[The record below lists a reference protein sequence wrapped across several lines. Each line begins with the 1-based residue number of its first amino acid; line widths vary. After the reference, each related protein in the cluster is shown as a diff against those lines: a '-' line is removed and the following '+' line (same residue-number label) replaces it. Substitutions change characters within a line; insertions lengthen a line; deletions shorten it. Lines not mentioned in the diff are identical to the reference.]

1 MPILVVGV
9 SHRGASLDL
18 LERLAFTGERL
29 PKAYRRLTEAEEV
42 NGAVVLSTCNRVE
55 VYGEVAS
62 YHSGFLA
69 LKRFLA
75 EATEVPAEE
84 IAEPLFSHYEDD
96 ASEHLFR
103 VAAGLDSMVLGEPQI
118 LTQVRQAFRRAE
130 REAAAGTAISALFR
144 AAIRAGRRVRSETGV
159 GASPAAFVRAGLD
172 EAGRV
177 LGPLAGRT
185 AVVIGAGQMA
195 ALAVDA
201 LRDAGAGPIR
211 VVNRTPERASPLAA
225 RAGAAGAHGL
235 DDLSAALAGAEIA
248 VCCTGA
254 AGVVVGADAVRS
266 ALAGRGG
273 GMPAGMLFLIDLAVP
288 RDVDPAVKRLP
299 GVRVVDI
306 DDLRERFREEGG
318 PGDLDLDRAREIVVE
333 EVHRLAARRR
343 AARLAPLIGALRES
357 GERAAAAELARAAA
371 RLSRLQPAERKAVEA
386 LARGIVAKLL
396 HEPIVRVKEMTGP
409 GRGNDAA
416 RTLAE
421 LFGIEFSSDD

>member
-1 MPILVVGV
+1 MSILVLGV
-9 SHRGASLDL
+9 SHQRASLDL
-18 LERLAFTGERL
+18 LERLAFTEERL
-29 PKAYRRLTEAEEV
+29 PKAYRRLAEAEEV
-42 NGAVVLSTCNRVE
+42 HEAVVLSTCNRVE

-75 EATEVPAEE
+75 ETTDVPAQE

-130 REAAAGTAISALFR
+130 RELAVGTATSALFR

-177 LGPLAGRT
+177 LGPLAGRP
-185 AVVIGAGQMA
+185 AVVIGAGEMA

-201 LRDAGAGPIR
+201 LRDAAAGSIR
-211 VVNRTPERASPLAA
+211 VVNRTPERASALAA
-225 RAGAAGAHGL
+225 RAGAQEVLGL
-235 DDLSAALAGAEIA
+235 DRLSAALAGAEIA

-254 AGVVVGADAVRS
+254 AGVVVGADAVRA

-273 GMPAGMLFLIDLAVP
+273 GPAGTLFLVDLAVP
-288 RDVDPAVKRLP
+288 RDVDPAVKNLP
-299 GVRVVDI
+299 GARVADI
-306 DDLRERFREEGG
+306 DDLRERLREEGG
-318 PGDLDLDRAREIVVE
+318 GPGDVDRAREIVME
-333 EVHRLAARRR
+333 EVRRLAEWRR
-343 AARLAPLIGALRES
+343 AARLAPLIRALREA
-357 GERAAAAELARAAA
+357 GERAAAAELARAAP
-371 RLSRLQPAERKAVEA
+371 RLSRLEPAERAAVEA
-386 LARGIVAKLL
+386 LAHGIVAKLL
-396 HEPIVRVKEMTGP
+396 HEPIVRVKAMTGP
-409 GRGNDAA
+409 GRGDDAA
-416 RTLAE
+416 RALAE
-421 LFGIEFSSDD
+421 LFGIEFSPDD

>member
-1 MPILVVGV
+1 MSILVLGV
-9 SHRGASLDL
+9 SHRRATLDL
-18 LERLAFTGERL
+18 LERLAFTDERL
-29 PKAYRRLTEAEEV
+29 PKAYRRLAEAEEV
-42 NGAVVLSTCNRVE
+42 REAVILSTCNRVE

-103 VAAGLDSMVLGEPQI
+103 VAAGLDSMVIGEPQI
-118 LTQVRQAFRRAE
+118 LTQVRQAFRRAQQE
-130 REAAAGTAISALFR
+130 LAVGTATSALFR

-159 GASPAAFVRAGLD
+159 SASPAAFVRAGLD

-177 LGPLAGRT
+177 LGPLAGRP

-211 VVNRTPERASPLAA
+211 VVNRTPERASALAA
-225 RAGAAGAHGL
+225 RAGAQEAFGL
-235 DDLSAALAGAEIA
+235 DRLSAALAGAEIA

-254 AGVVVGADAVRS
+254 AGVVVGADVVRA

-273 GMPAGMLFLIDLAVP
+273 GPAGTLFLVDLAVP
-288 RDVDPAVKRLP
+288 RDVDPAVKGLP
-299 GVRVVDI
+299 GVRVADI
-306 DDLRERFREEGG
+306 DDLRERLPQGGG
-318 PGDLDLDRAREIVVE
+318 PGDLDRAREIVRE
-333 EVHRLAARRR
+333 EVRRLAEYRT
-343 AARLAPLIGALRES
+343 AARLAPLIRALREA
-357 GERAAAAELARAAA
+357 GERAVAAELARAAP
-371 RLSRLQPAERKAVEA
+371 RLSRLEPAERAAVEA
-386 LARGIVAKLL
+386 MARGIVAKLL
-396 HEPIVRVKEMTGP
+396 HEPIVRVKAMTGP
-409 GRGNDAA
+409 GRGDDAA
-416 RTLAE
+416 RALAE
-421 LFGIEFSSDD
+421 LFGIEFSPDD